1 MAFIFGLVLLALLLW
16 ALHAFTQVKPQTAA
30 VVLKT
35 GGGLGALAVA
45 GLLGARGRLD
55 IAIPL
60 GLTGLGLLG
69 WLPWSI
75 PGLGA
80 RMRKSAG
87 QVSRVRSAFVEMEL
101 DHDTGKMRGR
111 ILAGR
116 HEGAA
121 LDALDVATL
130 AGFLPDI
137 DEESRSLLMAYLDR
151 REPLWRENAQAG
163 ATAGSSHR
171 GWSTGKMTEEEAYQN
186 PWRAAGG
193 ERQGHRPRPPL
204 AHEEI
209 ASRSRGVDVSCGS
222 RERSQGRA
230 FAPPS
235 LNSFTRRMG
244 RLLATR
250 LSCSRSTSVLDGDAF
265 DVVTLEILA
274 SSFG

>member
-1 MAFIFGLVLLALLLW
+1 MTLIFGLVLLVLLLW
-16 ALHAFTQVKPQTAA
+16 ALHAFTKVKPQTAA

-35 GGGLGALAVA
+35 GGGLGAIAVA

-80 RMRKSAG
+80 RTQKSTG

-101 DHDTGKMRGR
+101 DHDTGAMHGR

-116 HEGAA
+116 HEGAS

-137 DEESRSLLMAYLDR
+137 DEESRALLMAYLDR
-151 REPLWRENAQAG
+151 REPLWRENTHPD
-163 ATAGSSHR
+163 ATAGSSRR
-171 GWSTGKMTEEEAYQN
+171 GWSTGKMTEEEAYQVLGVQ
-186 PWRAAGG
+186 PGASAKDIG
-193 ERQGHRPRPPL
+193 L
-204 AHEEI
+204 AH
-209 ASRSRGVDVSCGS
+209 RSLMKKLHPDQGGSTYLAARVNEAKDV
-222 RERSQGRA
+222 
-230 FAPPS
+230 
-235 LNSFTRRMG
+235 LLRRH
-244 RLLATR
+244 R
-250 LSCSRSTSVLDGDAF
+250 
-265 DVVTLEILA
+265 
-274 SSFG
+274 

>member
-1 MAFIFGLVLLALLLW
+1 MALIFGLVVLALLLW
-16 ALHAFTQVKPQTAA
+16 ALHAFTKVKPQTAA

-55 IAIPL
+55 VAIPL

-80 RMRKSAG
+80 RMRKSTG

-101 DHDTGKMRGR
+101 DHDTGTMRGR

-151 REPLWRENAQAG
+151 REPLWRENAQAD
-163 ATAGSSHR
+163 ATTGSSRR
-171 GWSTGKMTEEEAYQN
+171 GWSTGKMTEEEAYQILGVQ
-186 PWRAAGG
+186 PGASAKDIG
-193 ERQGHRPRPPL
+193 L
-204 AHEEI
+204 AH
-209 ASRSRGVDVSCGS
+209 RSLMKKLHPDQGGSTYLAARVNEAKDV
-222 RERSQGRA
+222 
-230 FAPPS
+230 
-235 LNSFTRRMG
+235 LLRRH
-244 RLLATR
+244 R
-250 LSCSRSTSVLDGDAF
+250 
-265 DVVTLEILA
+265 
-274 SSFG
+274 

>member
-1 MAFIFGLVLLALLLW
+1 MTLIFGLVLLALLLW
-16 ALHAFTQVKPQTAA
+16 ALHAFTKVKPQTAA

-35 GGGLGALAVA
+35 GGGLGAIAVA

-80 RMRKSAG
+80 RTQKSSG

-101 DHDTGKMRGR
+101 DHDTGAMHGR

-116 HEGAA
+116 HEGAS

-137 DEESRSLLMAYLDR
+137 DEESRALLMAYLDR
-151 REPLWRENAQAG
+151 REPLWRENTHADA
-163 ATAGSSHR
+163 AAGSSRR
-171 GWSTGKMTEEEAYQN
+171 GWSTGKMTEEEAYQVLGVQ
-186 PWRAAGG
+186 PGASAKDIG
-193 ERQGHRPRPPL
+193 L
-204 AHEEI
+204 AH
-209 ASRSRGVDVSCGS
+209 RSLMKKLHPDQGGSTYLAARVNEAKDV
-222 RERSQGRA
+222 
-230 FAPPS
+230 
-235 LNSFTRRMG
+235 LLRRH
-244 RLLATR
+244 R
-250 LSCSRSTSVLDGDAF
+250 
-265 DVVTLEILA
+265 
-274 SSFG
+274 